1 VIPKKFK
8 LAGTEWKVEQVA
20 VMSTLGMT
28 YPDLATIHIRKGL
41 DTQILEQTF
50 LHELTHAILFTM
62 GKREDHNEE
71 FIEGFSQLLH
81 QYLVQQK

>member
-1 VIPKKFK
+1 MLKKFK
-8 LAGTEWKVEQVA
+8 LAGIDWEVHEVE

-28 YPDLATIHIRKGL
+28 YPDLGIIQIKKGL
-41 DTQILEQTF
+41 EPQFAEQTF

-62 GKREDHNEE
+62 GKRDDHNEE

-81 QYLVQQK
+81 QYMRQIK